1 MEEQLRELV
10 EELSPIIDTIPNLR
24 EFLENSEVRDC
35 NLWYCFVDKYRNIL
49 SEEDIIKVKIIA
61 EKINAIGEKNRPLSF
76 VNLSKVINDSEFI
89 DDFKRDWHKSLSGKY
104 RFKKAEIQH
113 YKTITEKIVFAESDF
128 SQYLD
133 KYMDCYHPYI
143 CSKIAVSYLAS
154 KKYDIGLAFL
164 QRALLP
170 IFSPS
175 NLYWDNHLAMYGCT
189 EALHEIQHILG
200 RNMYDLMNVLGG
212 HFYQYL
218 EVLYLYLTRCIEMSM
233 PSKYDENNISEIDI
247 TAINYF
253 AIRADLVYHY
263 NHEFAMMWF
272 GVNPNIQV
280 MSDNYMAY
288 EIGTKFG
295 LNIMVE
301 QCHKDALKLYQHN
314 SLIPNGTGGIV
325 EMEDANMSELIFRG
339 QYRAKEYAL
348 RYHQQLCQYKWLTPD
363 SLASLM
369 NGLHHFIVTNKE

>member
-1 MEEQLRELV
+1 
-10 EELSPIIDTIPNLR
+10 
-24 EFLENSEVRDC
+24 
-35 NLWYCFVDKYRNIL
+35 
-49 SEEDIIKVKIIA
+49 
-61 EKINAIGEKNRPLSF
+61 
-76 VNLSKVINDSEFI
+76 
-89 DDFKRDWHKSLSGKY
+89 
-104 RFKKAEIQH
+104 
-113 YKTITEKIVFAESDF
+113 
-128 SQYLD
+128 
-133 KYMDCYHPYI
+133 
-143 CSKIAVSYLAS
+143 
-154 KKYDIGLAFL
+154 
-164 QRALLP
+164 
-170 IFSPS
+170 
-175 NLYWDNHLAMYGCT
+175 MYGCA

-233 PSKYDENNISEIDI
+233 PSKYDENNISEISI
-247 TAINYF
+247 AAINYF

-263 NHEFAMMWF
+263 KHEFAMMWF

-295 LNIMVE
+295 LNLMVE

-314 SLIPNGTGGIV
+314 SIIPNGTSGIF

-348 RYHQQLCQYKWLTPD
+348 RYYQQLCQYKWLNV
-363 SLASLM
+363 ASLSTMM
-369 NGLHHFIVTNKE
+369 NGLHHFILNS